1 MREKTMP
8 TLTPTIHGTCLCG
21 AIGYEIVAPLEEMHH
36 CHCSRCRKAH
46 GAAFST
52 FARTAAAGVRI
63 DDRAGAL
70 RHFRSSPPVQR
81 SFCGACGS
89 SLFFRLD
96 PLPEA
101 IWVAVG
107 TFDDDPGLRPQAHIF
122 AASRAPWCAIAD
134 ALPQFAEYPP
144 EE

>member
-1 MREKTMP
+1 MAELR
-8 TLTPTIHGTCLCG
+8 GSCLCG
-21 AIGYEIVAPLEEMHH
+21 AVRYTVTTALEEMHH

-46 GAAFST
+46 GAAFAT
-52 FARTAAAGVRI
+52 FARTAAAGVRV
-63 DDRAGAL
+63 DDRTGAL
-70 RHFRSSPPVQR
+70 TPFQSSRPVQR

-89 SLFFRLD
+89 SLFFRFA

-101 IWVAVG
+101 LWVAVG
-107 TFDDDPGLRPQAHIF
+107 TLDDDPGLRPQAHIF

>member
-1 MREKTMP
+1 MP
-8 TLTPTIHGTCLCG
+8 ELSGSCLCG
-21 AIGYEIVAPLEEMHH
+21 AVRYRVTAPLEEMHH

-52 FARTAAAGVRI
+52 FARTAAAGLEL

-70 RHFRSSPPVQR
+70 AHFQSSPPVQR
-81 SFCGACGS
+81 DFCRTCGS
-89 SLFFRLD
+89 SLFFRFA

-107 TFDDDPGLRPQAHIF
+107 TLDGDPGMRPQAHIF
-122 AASRAPWCAIAD
+122 AASRASWCPIAD
-134 ALPQFAEYPP
+134 GLPRFDEYPP
-144 EE
+144 DA

>member
-1 MREKTMP
+1 M
-8 TLTPTIHGTCLCG
+8 
-21 AIGYEIVAPLEEMHH
+21 APFEEMHH

-46 GAAFST
+46 GAAFAT
-52 FARTAAAGVRI
+52 FARTAAAGVRV
-63 DDRAGAL
+63 REGEETL
-70 RHFRSSPPVQR
+70 RHYRSSAPVRR
-81 SFCGACGS
+81 SFCGTCGS
-89 SLFFRLD
+89 SLFFRFD

-107 TFDDDPGLRPQAHIF
+107 TLDDDPGLRPQAHIF